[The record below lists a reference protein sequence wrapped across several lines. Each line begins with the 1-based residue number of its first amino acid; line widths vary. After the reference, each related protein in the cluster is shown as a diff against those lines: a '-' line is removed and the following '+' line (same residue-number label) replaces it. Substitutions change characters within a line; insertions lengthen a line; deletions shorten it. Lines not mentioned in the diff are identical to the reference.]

1 MEVAERIPYTVVIDR
16 CGGIVG
22 LLFQCIERIAHSHAN
37 TSRFDHG
44 GVVAAIAEG
53 HRAAGVEA
61 LVAGHRQDA
70 LALVGAV
77 GGDVGKLRMPAARD
91 ALRHTRH
98 QHRLVVGREE
108 GRQLQDVL
116 LEHDVERR
124 GLVEVL
130 YGEHLA
136 EDAVDVTP
144 GVNDC
149 HVLTSHDDEAV
160 APLLAV
166 LHAGHHVVLGNGLAR
181 DHLVAHIAQRAVG
194 GDVAVDE
201 VLNSAQIVDDERRT
215 TRGNIHPRTIGLSLC
230 QREDS
235 RCWNL
240 VRLETH
246 QRAVNVEE

>member
-1 MEVAERIPYTVVIDR
+1 
-16 CGGIVG
+16 
-22 LLFQCIERIAHSHAN
+22 
-37 TSRFDHG
+37 
-44 GVVAAIAEG
+44 
-53 HRAAGVEA
+53 
-61 LVAGHRQDA
+61 
-70 LALVGAV
+70 
-77 GGDVGKLRMPAARD
+77 MPAARD
-91 ALRHTRH
+91 ALRHTGH
-98 QHRLVVGREE
+98 QHGLVVGREE

-136 EDAVDVTP
+136 EDAVDVAP

-149 HVLTSHDDEAV
+149 HILTAYDDKAV

-201 VLNSAQIVDDERRT
+201 VLNSAQIVDDQRWT
-215 TRGNIHPRTIGLSLC
+215 ARGDIHPRTIGLGLC
-230 QREDS
+230 QREDG
-235 RCWNL
+235 RRRNL
-240 VRLETH
+240 VCLKTH
-246 QRAVNVEE
+246 QRAVDVEE